1 MFNKD
6 LIDFNSKIPVNI
18 QVFELSNGK
27 YTVENEMEIEKLRK
41 ENRSNYYNGKLTTK
55 EYLKRQYE
63 IINRIKIEDVVI
75 FSSTDT
81 LPF

>member
-18 QVFELSNGK
+18 QVFKLSNGK
-27 YTVENEMEIEKLRK
+27 YTVENEKEIEALRK
-41 ENRSNYYNGKLTTK
+41 ENRRNYYNGKLTTK
-55 EYLKRQYE
+55 QYLKNQYD
-63 IINRIKIEDVVI
+63 IINKIKIEEVVI

>member
-18 QVFELSNGK
+18 QVFKLSNGK
-27 YTVENEMEIEKLRK
+27 YTVENEKEIEILRK

-55 EYLKRQYE
+55 EYLKKQYE
-63 IINRIKIEDVVI
+63 IINKIKIEDVVI
-75 FSSTDT
+75 FSSSEE

>member
-18 QVFELSNGK
+18 QVFKLSNGK
-27 YTVENEMEIEKLRK
+27 YTVENEKEIEHLRK
-41 ENRSNYYNGKLTTK
+41 ENRRNYYNGKLTIK
-55 EYLKRQYE
+55 EYLKNQYD
-63 IINRIKIEDVVI
+63 IINKIKIEEVVI
-75 FSSTDT
+75 FSSSET

>member
-18 QVFELSNGK
+18 QVFKLSNGK
-27 YTVENEMEIEKLRK
+27 YTVENEKEIEDLRK
-41 ENRSNYYNGKLTTK
+41 ENRNNYYNGKLNTK

-63 IINRIKIEDVVI
+63 IINKIKIEEVVI
-75 FSSTDT
+75 FSSSET

>member
-18 QVFELSNGK
+18 QVFNLSNGK
-27 YTVENEMEIEKLRK
+27 YTVENEIEIEKLRK
-41 ENRSNYYNGKLTTK
+41 ENRRNYYEGKLTTK

-63 IINRIKIEDVVI
+63 IIKKNSNRRCSY
-75 FSSTDT
+75 F
-81 LPF
+81 FFY

>member
-6 LIDFNSKIPVNI
+6 LIDFNSIIPVNI

-27 YTVENEMEIEKLRK
+27 YTVKNDVEIEILRRQ
-41 ENRSNYYNGKLTTK
+41 NRNNYYEGKISIK

-63 IINRIKIEDVVI
+63 IINKIKIEEVVI
-75 FSSTDT
+75 FSSTEK

>member
-18 QVFELSNGK
+18 QVFKLSNGK
-27 YTVENEMEIEKLRK
+27 YTVENEKEIEELRK

-55 EYLKRQYE
+55 QYLKNQYN
-63 IINRIKIEDVVI
+63 IINKIKIEEVVI
-75 FSSTDT
+75 FSSSEE

>member
-27 YTVENEMEIEKLRK
+27 YTVENEVEIEKLRK
-41 ENRSNYYNGKLTTK
+41 ENRRNYYEGKLTTK

-75 FSSTDT
+75 FSSKE

>member
-6 LIDFNSKIPVNI
+6 LINFNSKVPVNI

-27 YTVENEMEIEKLRK
+27 YTVENEVEIEKLRK
-41 ENRSNYYNGKLTTK
+41 ENRNNYYNGKLTTK

-63 IINRIKIEDVVI
+63 IINKIKIEDVVI
-75 FSSTDT
+75 FSSSEE

>member
-18 QVFELSNGK
+18 QLFKLSNGK
-27 YTVENEMEIEKLRK
+27 YTVENEKEIEDLRK

-63 IINRIKIEDVVI
+63 IINKIKIEEVVI
-75 FSSTDT
+75 YSSTDT

>member
-18 QVFELSNGK
+18 QVFKLSNGR
-27 YTVENEMEIEKLRK
+27 YTVENEKEIEDLRK

-63 IINRIKIEDVVI
+63 IIEKIKLEKVVI
-75 FSSTDT
+75 YSSTEE

>member
-18 QVFELSNGK
+18 QVFKLSNGK
-27 YTVENEMEIEKLRK
+27 YTVENEKEIEILRK

-63 IINRIKIEDVVI
+63 IINKIKIEEVVI
-75 FSSTDT
+75 YSSTET

>member
-27 YTVENEMEIEKLRK
+27 YTVENEAEIEKLRK
-41 ENRSNYYNGKLTTK
+41 ENRRNYYEGKLTTK

-75 FSSTDT
+75 FSSTEE

>member
-18 QVFELSNGK
+18 QVFKLSNGK
-27 YTVENEMEIEKLRK
+27 YTVENEKEIEDLRK
-41 ENRSNYYNGKLTTK
+41 ENRRNYYNGKLTIK

-63 IINRIKIEDVVI
+63 IINKIKIEEVVI
-75 FSSTDT
+75 FSSSEE

>member
-27 YTVENEMEIEKLRK
+27 YTVENEVEIEKLRK

-63 IINRIKIEDVVI
+63 IIKKIQIEEVVI
-75 FSSTDT
+75 FSSTKE

>member
-27 YTVENEMEIEKLRK
+27 YTVENEVEIERLRK
-41 ENRSNYYNGKLTTK
+41 ENRRNYYEGKLTTK

-63 IINRIKIEDVVI
+63 IIKKIQIEDVVI
-75 FSSTDT
+75 FSSTEE

>member
-18 QVFELSNGK
+18 QVFKLSNGK
-27 YTVENEMEIEKLRK
+27 YTVENEKEIEDLRK

-63 IINRIKIEDVVI
+63 IINKIKIEEVVI
-75 FSSTDT
+75 FSSSET

>member
-27 YTVENEMEIEKLRK
+27 YTVENEVEIEKLRK
-41 ENRSNYYNGKLTTK
+41 ENRRNYYEGKLTTK
-55 EYLKRQYE
+55 EYLKGQYE
-63 IINRIKIEDVVI
+63 IINKIKIEDVVI
-75 FSSTDT
+75 FSSTEE

>member
-6 LIDFNSKIPVNI
+6 LIDFNSRIPVNI
-18 QVFELSNGK
+18 QVFKLSNGK
-27 YTVENEMEIEKLRK
+27 YTVENEKEIEDLRK

-55 EYLKRQYE
+55 KYLNRQYE
-63 IINRIKIEDVVI
+63 IINKIKIEEVVI
-75 FSSTDT
+75 FSSSEE

>member
-18 QVFELSNGK
+18 QVFKLSNGK
-27 YTVENEMEIEKLRK
+27 YTVENEKEIEDLRK

-55 EYLKRQYE
+55 EYLRRQYE
-63 IINRIKIEDVVI
+63 IINKIKIEEVVI
-75 FSSTDT
+75 FSSSEE

>member
-18 QVFELSNGK
+18 QVFKLSNGK
-27 YTVENEMEIEKLRK
+27 YTVENEVEIEKLRK
-41 ENRSNYYNGKLTTK
+41 ENRRNYYEGKLSTK

-75 FSSTDT
+75 FSSTKE

>member
-18 QVFELSNGK
+18 QVFKLSNGK
-27 YTVENEMEIEKLRK
+27 YTVENEKEIEDLRK

-63 IINRIKIEDVVI
+63 IINKIKIEDVVI

>member
-18 QVFELSNGK
+18 QVFKLSNGK
-27 YTVENEMEIEKLRK
+27 YTVENEKEIEDLRK
-41 ENRSNYYNGKLTTK
+41 ENRSNYYNGKLTIK

-63 IINRIKIEDVVI
+63 IMNKIKIEEVVI
-75 FSSTDT
+75 YSSTDT

>member
-6 LIDFNSKIPVNI
+6 LIDFNSIIPVNI
-18 QVFELSNGK
+18 QVFKLSNGK
-27 YTVENEMEIEKLRK
+27 YTVENEKEIEDLRK

-63 IINRIKIEDVVI
+63 IMNKIKIEEVVI
-75 FSSTDT
+75 FSSSEE

>member
-18 QVFELSNGK
+18 QVFKLSNGK
-27 YTVENEMEIEKLRK
+27 YTVENEKEIEHLRK

-55 EYLKRQYE
+55 QYLQRQYE
-63 IINRIKIEDVVI
+63 IINKIKIEEVVI
-75 FSSTDT
+75 FSSSEE

>member
-6 LIDFNSKIPVNI
+6 LINFNSKVPVNI
-18 QVFELSNGK
+18 QVFELSSGK
-27 YTVENEMEIEKLRK
+27 YTVENEKEIEILRK
-41 ENRSNYYNGKLTTK
+41 ENRENYYNGKIKIK

-63 IINRIKIEDVVI
+63 IINKIKIEEVVI
-75 FSSTDT
+75 FSSTES

>member
-18 QVFELSNGK
+18 QVFKLSNGK
-27 YTVENEMEIEKLRK
+27 YTVENEKEIEHLRK

-55 EYLKRQYE
+55 QYLKNQYD
-63 IINRIKIEDVVI
+63 IINKIKIEEVVI
-75 FSSTDT
+75 FSSSET

>member
-6 LIDFNSKIPVNI
+6 LINFNSKVPVNI
-18 QVFELSNGK
+18 QVFELSSGK
-27 YTVENEMEIEKLRK
+27 YTVENEKEIERLRK
-41 ENRSNYYNGKLTTK
+41 ENREKYYNGKIKIK

-63 IINRIKIEDVVI
+63 IINKIKIEEVVI
-75 FSSTDT
+75 FSSTES

>member
-6 LIDFNSKIPVNI
+6 FIDFNSKIPVNI

-27 YTVENEMEIEKLRK
+27 YTVENEKEIEILRRQ
-41 ENRSNYYNGKLTTK
+41 NRNNYYEGKINIK
-55 EYLKRQYE
+55 QYLKNQYD
-63 IINRIKIEDVVI
+63 IINKIEIEDVVI
-75 FSSTDT
+75 FSSTKE

>member
-18 QVFELSNGK
+18 QVFKLSNGK
-27 YTVENEMEIEKLRK
+27 YTVENEKEIEILRK
-41 ENRSNYYNGKLTTK
+41 ENRRNYYNGKLTTK
-55 EYLKRQYE
+55 EYLKKQYE
-63 IINRIKIEDVVI
+63 IINKIKIEDVVI
-75 FSSTDT
+75 FSSSEE

>member
-6 LIDFNSKIPVNI
+6 FIDFNSKIPVNI
-18 QVFELSNGK
+18 QVFKLSNGK
-27 YTVENEMEIEKLRK
+27 YTVENEKEIEDLRK

-63 IINRIKIEDVVI
+63 IINKIKIEEVVI
-75 FSSTDT
+75 FASSET

>member
-18 QVFELSNGK
+18 QVFKLSNGK
-27 YTVENEMEIEKLRK
+27 YTVENEKEIEDLRK

-55 EYLKRQYE
+55 EYLKRQYN
-63 IINRIKIEDVVI
+63 IINKIKIEEVVI
-75 FSSTDT
+75 FSSSET

>member
-27 YTVENEMEIEKLRK
+27 YTVENEVEIEKLRK
-41 ENRSNYYNGKLTTK
+41 ENRRNYYEGKLTTK

-63 IINRIKIEDVVI
+63 IIKKIQIEDVVI
-75 FSSTDT
+75 FSSTEE

>member
-18 QVFELSNGK
+18 QVFKLSNGK
-27 YTVENEMEIEKLRK
+27 YTVENEKEIEDLRK
-41 ENRSNYYNGKLTTK
+41 VNRSNYYNGKLTTK
-55 EYLKRQYE
+55 EYLKNQYD
-63 IINRIKIEDVVI
+63 IINKIKIEEVVI
-75 FSSTDT
+75 FSSSEE

>member
-18 QVFELSNGK
+18 QVFKLSNGK
-27 YTVENEMEIEKLRK
+27 YTVENEKEIEDLRK

-63 IINRIKIEDVVI
+63 IINKIKIEDVVI
-75 FSSTDT
+75 FSSSEE

>member
-27 YTVENEMEIEKLRK
+27 YTVENEVEIEKLRK
-41 ENRSNYYNGKLTTK
+41 ENRRNYYEGKLTTK

-63 IINRIKIEDVVI
+63 IIKKIQIEEVVI
-75 FSSTDT
+75 FSSTEE

>member
-27 YTVENEMEIEKLRK
+27 YTVENEVEIEKLRK
-41 ENRSNYYNGKLTTK
+41 ENRRNYYEGKLTTK
-55 EYLKRQYE
+55 EYLKNQYD

-75 FSSTDT
+75 FSSTEE

>member
-6 LIDFNSKIPVNI
+6 LINFNSKVPVNI

-27 YTVENEMEIEKLRK
+27 YTVENEKEIEELRK
-41 ENRSNYYNGKLTTK
+41 ENRRNYYEGKLTTK

-63 IINRIKIEDVVI
+63 IINKIKIEEVVI
-75 FSSTDT
+75 FSSSKE